1 MVGEKTSRHTTSS
14 ANRASTNR
22 RTFLAGTAGALTA
35 GALSNTAAA
44 NGETKPDGVEQS
56 EENERERDEP
66 LLIAHRAFAGLYPEN
81 TVSAAEYASH
91 SGEEGWLGQR
101 RPEWIE
107 IDIAPT
113 ADGDIAVMHD
123 DPLCD
128 LTDVDGGYV
137 FQEPSDVVFN
147 AEVLRSGE
155 TVPLLEEVMAVIPA
169 DIGVNIDAKDGSED
183 VTHGPVSD
191 PKDEYE
197 EWGWL
202 KDAYDIATGYDNELL
217 VSTFW
222 EGALA
227 ATREII
233 PDVPAAFLFWESI
246 EEGLEITER
255 YDCEAVHP
263 PLTMLLNTPFFAS
276 EDHAYKQWVPAEFE
290 EIDLITEAHEADRE
304 VNVWTINTWYEA
316 EVLIDAGVDGLIA
329 DYDGVM
335 EWGARERR

>member
-1 MVGEKTSRHTTSS
+1 MADETIDTDRTATS
-14 ANRASTNR
+14 R
-22 RTFLAGTAGALTA
+22 RTFLAGTTGVLATTSLGD
-35 GALSNTAAA
+35 TAAA
-44 NGETKPDGVEQS
+44 EGEARSDSSTSDGSNGRKG
-56 EENERERDEP
+56 DEP

-91 SGEEGWLGQR
+91 SGENGWLGQR

-123 DPLCD
+123 DPLD
-128 LTDVDGGYV
+128 YLTDVEGGYL
-137 FQEPSDVVFN
+137 FQEPSDVVFD
-147 AEVLRSGE
+147 AEVLGSGE
-155 TVPLLEEVMAVIPA
+155 TVPSLDEVMSVIPA
-169 DIGVNIDAKDGSED
+169 DIGVNIDVKAGSED
-183 VTHGPVSD
+183 VTHGPVSN
-191 PKDEYE
+191 PEDERD
-197 EWGWL
+197 EWAWL
-202 KDAYDIATGYDNELL
+202 EDAYGIATDYGNDLL

-227 ATREII
+227 ATREIV

-255 YDCEAVHP
+255 YDCEAIHP
-263 PLTMLLNTPFFAS
+263 PLTMILDTPFFAS
-276 EDHAYKQWVPAEFE
+276 EEYDQWVPAEFE
-290 EIDLITEAHEADRE
+290 EIDLVAEAHEAGRE
-304 VNVWTINTWYEA
+304 VNVWTLNTWYEA

-329 DYDGVM
+329 DYDGLM

>member
-1 MVGEKTSRHTTSS
+1 MVYDQRDEEEGTGTNRVSTS
-14 ANRASTNR
+14 R
-22 RTFLAGTAGALTA
+22 RTFLAGTTGVLSVGAIGTR
-35 GALSNTAAA
+35 AAA
-44 NGETKPDGVEQS
+44 EEGS
-56 EENERERDEP
+56 EAGDAAEGTTQERDEP

-81 TVSAAEYASH
+81 TVSAAKYASH

-113 ADGDIAVMHD
+113 ADGDVAVLHD

-128 LTDVDGGYV
+128 LTDVDGGQV
-137 FQEPSDVVFN
+137 FQEPSETVFG

-155 TVPLLEEVMAVIPA
+155 TVARLEEVMAVIPP
-169 DIGVNIDAKDGSED
+169 DIGVNLDVKAGSED
-183 VTHGPVSD
+183 VAHGSVSD
-191 PKDEYE
+191 PADERE
-197 EWGWL
+197 EWAWL
-202 KDAYDIATGYDNELL
+202 EDAYAIATDHGNDLL

-227 ATREII
+227 ATREIV
-233 PDVPAAFLFWESI
+233 PDVPAAFLFWESLS
-246 EEGLEITER
+246 EGLDVTER

-263 PLTMLLNTPFFAS
+263 PLTMLLDTPFFAS
-276 EDHAYKQWVPAEFE
+276 EEPEYEQWIPAEFE
-290 EIDLITEAHEADRE
+290 EIDLITEAHEAGRD
-304 VNVWTINTWYEA
+304 VNVWTTRTWYEA

-329 DYDGVM
+329 DHDGLM